1 MESLL
6 AGGREGRD
14 SDGDQGQSE
23 AGWCAPHC
31 SLSLRNESSTAGSG
45 SRAQGSLSMLRPSRP
60 SGSMRSSSSSPSP
73 NSNPAAD
80 TSKPGT
86 PERAAAISFE
96 KPGEESPVWAEEM
109 GEDPLISYCAIPHD
123 HPHLS
128 PVRMMLGPEPWRE
141 QWVRFWWLRAW
152 GSWKPLTD
160 PSPPKNPEPS
170 EKPVG
175 SSARLDDELSMLNCS
190 SYGHKDKP

>member
-1 MESLL
+1 MMGNRASQ
-6 AGGREGRD
+6 RE
-14 SDGDQGQSE
+14 DGAS
-23 AGWCAPHC
+23 PHC

-109 GEDPLISYCAIPHD
+109 GEDPLIY
-123 HPHLS
+123 
-128 PVRMMLGPEPWRE
+128 
-141 QWVRFWWLRAW
+141 
-152 GSWKPLTD
+152 
-160 PSPPKNPEPS
+160 
-170 EKPVG
+170 
-175 SSARLDDELSMLNCS
+175 
-190 SYGHKDKP
+190 